1 MGWVRGARPFHN
13 WEKGNV
19 KAEAGKGHWET
30 GSFSVRFKERELW
43 KSLFPEMCQYPDLP

>member
-1 MGWVRGARPFHN
+1 MGWVRGAHPFHN

-30 GSFSVRFKERELW
+30 LAASQFDLRKENFG
-43 KSLFPEMCQYPDLP
+43 KFIS